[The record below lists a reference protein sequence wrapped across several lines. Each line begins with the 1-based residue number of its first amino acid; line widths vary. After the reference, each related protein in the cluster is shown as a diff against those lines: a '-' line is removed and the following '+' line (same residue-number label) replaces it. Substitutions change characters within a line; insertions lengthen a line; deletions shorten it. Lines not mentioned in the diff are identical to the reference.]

1 VQVETETEYDR
12 NTHTHTHTHTSLLEC
27 DGQSV
32 IYFRQD
38 SFLSQKLVSDSLFS
52 IEAILFVSPRVY
64 GILSVTLAQ
73 SIKTYSHALL
83 GEKSQ
88 GDVRTLRACRL
99 DEKRCGLD
107 RMDGSVMFDL
117 YARLRGSRSFWLG
130 LVDKADNGL
139 ECARVRKGG

>member
-1 VQVETETEYDR
+1 MQVETETEYDR
-12 NTHTHTHTHTSLLEC
+12 NTHTHTHTHTSILEC

-32 IYFRQD
+32 VYFRQD
-38 SFLSQKLVSDSLFS
+38 RFLSQKLVSDSLFS
-52 IEAILFVSPRVY
+52 IEAILLVSPRVY

-83 GEKSQ
+83 SEKSQ
-88 GDVRTLRACRL
+88 GDVRALRACGL

-117 YARLRGSRSFWLG
+117 ML
-130 LVDKADNGL
+130 D
-139 ECARVRKGG
+139 